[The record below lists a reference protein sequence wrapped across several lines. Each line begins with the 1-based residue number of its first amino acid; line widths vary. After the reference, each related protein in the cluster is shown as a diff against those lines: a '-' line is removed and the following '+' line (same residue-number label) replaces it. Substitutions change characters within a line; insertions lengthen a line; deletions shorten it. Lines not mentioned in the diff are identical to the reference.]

1 MSFDTKPDAIEQTL
15 RQSIESNFSVLAKT
29 VALADNG
36 SDTLVLELVETSSL
50 APVSAGNI
58 SQHVEGIFDALSH
71 PLPTILISIDRLTPS
86 SIEFLET
93 IRIASPAMP
102 NALHQHFVHKGFNSL
117 TLSWVEHQLDRFRK
131 REFITRRDDNS
142 YVMTL
147 NGLNL
152 LGSQRNRNSS
162 DVKRVLEIAR
172 RGA

>member
-1 MSFDTKPDAIEQTL
+1 MSSDSKPNAIEQTL
-15 RQSIESNFSVLAKT
+15 RQSIESNFSVLART
-29 VALADNG
+29 ISLADDG
-36 SDTLVLELVETSSL
+36 SDTLILELAETSSL
-50 APVSAGNI
+50 APVNSGNI
-58 SQHVEGIFDALSH
+58 SRHVEGVFDALSR
-71 PLPTILISIDRLTPS
+71 PLPTILLSIERLTPS

-93 IRIASPAMP
+93 IRIASPTMP
-102 NALHQHFVHKGFNSL
+102 NALHEHFVHKGFNSL

-131 REFITRRDDNS
+131 RAFIARRDDNT

-162 DVKRVLEIAR
+162 DVKRVLEMAR